1 METIA
6 FIAQK
11 GGTGKTTLALSLA
24 VAAEQAGDKAVI
36 IDLDP
41 QATAC
46 KWSDRR
52 RVDTPL
58 VVDAQAPRLAK
69 ALQVAEKRGVDL
81 VIVDTP
87 ARSEAAALEAARRAD
102 LVIIPCRPQIYDLE
116 TVPTSRE
123 LVAFAGDTP
132 TLVVLNAVP
141 PRGSRADQ
149 TRKALTGFGLTV
161 CNPTLGHRA
170 AYGDAATQGL
180 TALEYQPNGKAAAE
194 CRQVYK
200 SIRMILTKYL
210 SGELANEQKRLV
222 NSAH

>member
-1 METIA
+1 MKTIA
-6 FIAQK
+6 LIAQK
-11 GGTGKTTLALSLA
+11 GGTGKTTLALSMA
-24 VAAEQAGDKAVI
+24 VAAEQAGDTAVI

-52 RVDTPL
+52 KADRPL

-69 ALQVAEKRGVDL
+69 ALKAAEERGVDL

-87 ARSEAAALEAARRAD
+87 ARSETAALEAARRAD

-123 LVAFAGDTP
+123 LIAFAGNP
-132 TLVVLNAVP
+132 PALVVLNAVP
-141 PRGSRADQ
+141 PRGSRAEQ
-149 TRKALTGFGLTV
+149 TRKALTDFGMPV
-161 CNPTLGHRA
+161 CSPTLGHRA
-170 AYGDAATQGL
+170 AYGDAAMQGL
-180 TALEYQPNGKAAAE
+180 AALEYQPSGKAAVE
-194 CRQVYK
+194 SRQVYK
-200 SIRMILTKYL
+200 SISNYL
-210 SGELANEQKRLV
+210 SMSQNGELANEQKRLV